1 MIQLFYDRTKP
12 CTTHMYMPL
21 IYIYIYLM
29 YMLWVAG
36 LDFYVLPLRWWGQQ
50 TIDRLDIM
58 KQMLKRTK
66 TREYNN
72 NNNNNKTIIIIII
85 NLCSVV
91 IQVSQNKGMINQT
104 IQEMAFK
111 RNINIY
117 IKKKKK
123 IWIVVV
129 THYS

>member
-1 MIQLFYDRTKP
+1 
-12 CTTHMYMPL
+12 
-21 IYIYIYLM
+21 
-29 YMLWVAG
+29 
-36 LDFYVLPLRWWGQQ
+36 
-50 TIDRLDIM
+50 M
-58 KQMLKRTK
+58 KQKLKRTK

-117 IKKKKK
+117 I
-123 IWIVVV
+123 
-129 THYS
+129 